1 MKTIG
6 KIITLLIVI
15 TFLIPHAHAFGFS
28 IFKFIEKQ
36 PVQEICVPN
45 TGLDNII
52 ERYNETNVSKK
63 IFRFTENNNYQTIS
77 LTVKENTCV
86 HKYTIEITDS
96 GQAIITEG
104 HHDNAGLRVSTT
116 YANMHFVEEAYRKND
131 VFGLIKSSF
140 GVKMPLSARIKA
152 VMFLRSYI

>member
-6 KIITLLIVI
+6 KIIAVFLIV
-15 TFLIPHAHAFGFS
+15 TFLVPHAHAFGFG
-28 IFKFIEKQ
+28 IFKLNPKP
-36 PVQEICVPN
+36 PVEICSPSA
-45 TGLDNII
+45 GLDNII

-63 IFRFTENNNYQTIS
+63 IFIFTENNNYQTIS

-86 HKYTIEITDS
+86 HEYTIEITDS
-96 GQAIITEG
+96 GQAIITIG
-104 HHDNAGLRVSTT
+104 HQSDAGLRVSTT
-116 YANMHFVEEAYRKND
+116 YENMHFAEEAYRKND

-140 GVKMPLSARIKA
+140 GMRMPLSARIKA

>member
-36 PVQEICVPN
+36 PIQEICAPN

-52 ERYNETNVSKK
+52 DRYNETYVSRK
-63 IFRFTENNNYQTIS
+63 IFSFLDNNNYRTIS

-86 HKYTIEITDS
+86 HEYTIEITDS

-104 HHDNAGLRVSTT
+104 HLDNASLRVSTT
-116 YANMHFVEEAYRKND
+116 YGNMHFAEEAYRKND
-131 VFGLIKSSF
+131 ILGLIKSSF
-140 GVKMPLSARIKA
+140 MVKMPLSTRIK
-152 VMFLRSYI
+152 VVLFLKSYI

>member
-6 KIITLLIVI
+6 KMIAVFLIL
-15 TFLIPHAHAFGFS
+15 TFLIPHVHAFGFGM
-28 IFKFIEKQ
+28 FKLNPKP
-36 PVQEICVPN
+36 PVEICASDA
-45 TGLDNII
+45 GLESII
-52 ERYNETNVSKK
+52 ERYNETYVSRK

-96 GQAIITEG
+96 GQAIITVG
-104 HHDNAGLRVSTT
+104 HQGDAGLRVSTT
-116 YANMHFVEEAYRKND
+116 YGNMHFAEEAYRKND

-140 GVKMPLSARIKA
+140 GMRMPLSARIKA
-152 VMFLRSYI
+152 VLFLRSYI